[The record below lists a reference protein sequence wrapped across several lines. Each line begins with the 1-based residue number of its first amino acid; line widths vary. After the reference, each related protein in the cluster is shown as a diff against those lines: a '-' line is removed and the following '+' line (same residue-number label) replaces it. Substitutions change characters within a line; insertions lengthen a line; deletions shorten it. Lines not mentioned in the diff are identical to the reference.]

1 MEYRFSDEI
10 NQMLRELEG
19 AILEEYDSSEEVGV
33 RVNLLPK
40 AHNTMSQYEHIV
52 DNSEVIARMNEKLE
66 LLNNDL
72 EASNLRLEEAKAGGE
87 EEKIE
92 QEEALIKRINNLIE
106 KLKAKI
112 DASKRAMIAGVNQ
125 KLKELEN
132 ELKTRRKER
141 NDERNSRFCIKLEKQ
156 IEELKE
162 KIANN
167 EPIGDIV
174 LTNDYNAHEDP
185 RFVAIH
191 ETTPG
196 MTKKY
201 EHGIMT
207 DADEVIRPT
216 KPGRWV
222 RSFDYYDKL
231 IRNQG
236 VTDRESA
243 IARCDEIEAEF
254 AQDRPF
260 GRTIGYHA
268 RIDTPGLLGRD
279 EIVILLP
286 ATASPD
292 QVSNSK
298 VTPYVYGIERCVG
311 EEQDF
316 HKGIATQAML
326 TAFIFKQLGYD
337 VETVKKR
344 VFPHNFFARQRNS
357 CPNRMLYASILL
369 QASKKR
375 ELTEQELAD
384 VKEYV
389 PWEVFTSLVVD
400 FFERDK
406 YPEELRRKFIYDMAD
421 YEAYVADPQGYDYEA
436 RRKERPVPRVS
447 MGDEGYS
454 IPMLVTED
462 TIRKALEDES
472 EERE

>member
-1 MEYRFSDEI
+1 MEYRFSEEI
-10 NQMLRELEG
+10 NKMLRELEE
-19 AILEEYDSSEEVGV
+19 AVLAEYDSSKEVGV
-33 RVNLLPK
+33 RVNLMPK
-40 AHNTMSQYEHIV
+40 SHNTMSQYEKIL
-52 DNSEVIARMNEKLE
+52 DNSEVIARMHEKL
-66 LLNNDL
+66 D
-72 EASNLRLEEAKAGGE
+72 
-87 EEKIE
+87 
-92 QEEALIKRINNLIE
+92 
-106 KLKAKI
+106 
-112 DASKRAMIAGVNQ
+112 
-125 KLKELEN
+125 
-132 ELKTRRKER
+132 
-141 NDERNSRFCIKLEKQ
+141 
-156 IEELKE
+156 ELKE
-162 KIANN
+162 SLDACMQRMELDKSEELEEEAAEESKLAERLQALITKLEDKIAKTKPT
-167 EPIGDIV
+167 EDKVIV
-174 LTNDYNAHEDP
+174 NPHNAHEDP

-201 EHGIMT
+201 EHGILT

-236 VTDRESA
+236 ITDRQSA

-344 VFPHNFFARQRNS
+344 VFPHNFFARLRNS

-369 QASKKR
+369 QESKKR
-375 ELTEQELAD
+375 ELTEQELED
-384 VKEYV
+384 IKEYV

-421 YEAYVADPQGYDYEA
+421 YEAYVADPKGYDYEA
-436 RRKERPVPRVS
+436 RRKERPIPRVS

-472 EERE
+472 EDRE

>member
-1 MEYRFSDEI
+1 MDYKFSDEI
-10 NQMLRELEG
+10 NEMLRKLE
-19 AILEEYDSSEEVGV
+19 AQIMEEYDSSSEVGV
-33 RVNLLPK
+33 RVNLMPK
-40 AHNTMSQYEHIV
+40 SHNTMSKYEYII

-66 LLNNDL
+66 ELNMDL
-72 EASNLRLEEAKAGGE
+72 EASKLRLEEAKLS
-87 EEKIE
+87 EKKEDIE
-92 QEEALIKRINNLIE
+92 QEEELIERINNLIE
-106 KLKAKI
+106 KLKSKI
-112 DASKRAMIAGVNQ
+112 DGSKKAMIAAMTQ
-125 KLKELEN
+125 KLKELKN
-132 ELKTRRKER
+132 ELETRRQER
-141 NDERNSRFCIKLEKQ
+141 KDERNSKFCSKLEERIK
-156 IEELKE
+156 ELEE

-167 EPIGDIV
+167 ESIGDIV
-174 LTNDYNAHEDP
+174 LTNEQNRHVDP

-201 EHGIMT
+201 EQGIMT
-207 DADEVIRPT
+207 EADEVVRPT

-236 VTDRESA
+236 ITDRESA

-268 RIDTPGLLGRD
+268 RIDAPGLFGRD

-292 QVSNSK
+292 QISNK
-298 VTPYVYGIERCVG
+298 VMTPYVYSIERCVG

-326 TAFIFKQLGYD
+326 TAFVFKQLGYD
-337 VETVKKR
+337 EETIKKR
-344 VFPHNFFARQRNS
+344 VFPHNFFAKFKQS

-375 ELTEQELAD
+375 ELTEQEIED
-384 VKEYV
+384 IKEYV
-389 PWEVFTSLVVD
+389 PWEVFTNLVVD

-406 YPEELRRKFIYDMAD
+406 YPEELRKKFVYDMAD
-421 YEAYVADPQGYDYEA
+421 YDAYVADPKGYDYEK
-436 RRKERPVPRVS
+436 RRKERHIS
-447 MGDEGYS
+447 KEWMGQEGYS
-454 IPMLVTED
+454 IPMTVTEES
-462 TIRKALEDES
+462 IKKAFEEES
-472 EERE
+472 EER

>member
-1 MEYRFSDEI
+1 MEYKFSSEI
-10 NQMLRELEG
+10 NQMLADLERK
-19 AILEEYDSSEEVGV
+19 IMEEYDSSSEVGV
-33 RVNLLPK
+33 RVNLMPK

-52 DNSEVIARMNEKLE
+52 DNSDVIKRMHEKLAE
-66 LLNNDL
+66 LKDEL
-72 EASNLRLEEAKAGGE
+72 AGCTSRLELAKTEGRDEDVTEESKLAE
-87 EEKIE
+87 RLETLINKLEEKIE
-92 QEEALIKRINNLIE
+92 KTKPTEDKVLIN
-106 KLKAKI
+106 
-112 DASKRAMIAGVNQ
+112 
-125 KLKELEN
+125 
-132 ELKTRRKER
+132 
-141 NDERNSRFCIKLEKQ
+141 
-156 IEELKE
+156 
-162 KIANN
+162 
-167 EPIGDIV
+167 PH
-174 LTNDYNAHEDP
+174 NAHEDP

-201 EHGIMT
+201 EQGIMT
-207 DADEVIRPT
+207 EADEVIRPT

-268 RIDTPGLLGRD
+268 RIDAPGLLGRD

-292 QVSNSK
+292 QVSNK
-298 VTPYVYGIERCVG
+298 FVTPYVYGIERCVG

-326 TAFIFKQLGYD
+326 TAFVFKQLGYD

-344 VFPHNFFARQRNS
+344 VFPHNFFARLKNS

-375 ELTEQELAD
+375 ELTEQELED
-384 VKEYV
+384 IKEYV
-389 PWEVFTSLVVD
+389 PWEVFTNLVVD

-406 YPEELRRKFIYDMAD
+406 YPEELRKKFIYDMAD
-421 YEAYVADPQGYDYEA
+421 YDAYMADPQGYNYEE
-436 RRKERPVPRVS
+436 RRKERHIS
-447 MGDEGYS
+447 KEWMGQEGYS
-454 IPMLVTED
+454 IPMSVTEES
-462 TIRKALEDES
+462 IKKALEEES
-472 EERE
+472 EER

>member
-1 MEYRFSDEI
+1 MEYKFSSEI
-10 NQMLRELEG
+10 NQMLADLERK
-19 AILEEYDSSEEVGV
+19 IMEEYDSSSEVGV
-33 RVNLLPK
+33 RVNLMPK
-40 AHNTMSQYEHIV
+40 SHNTMSKYEKIL
-52 DNSEVIARMNEKLE
+52 DNNEVIARMNEKLGE
-66 LLNNDL
+66 LKVELAGCISRMESFKAEKNEI
-72 EASNLRLEEAKAGGE
+72 EAEKEEQVSERLQTLIQKL

-92 QEEALIKRINNLIE
+92 KTKPTED
-106 KLKAKI
+106 KI
-112 DASKRAMIAGVNQ
+112 IVN
-125 KLKELEN
+125 EH
-132 ELKTRRKER
+132 
-141 NDERNSRFCIKLEKQ
+141 NSH
-156 IEELKE
+156 
-162 KIANN
+162 A
-167 EPIGDIV
+167 
-174 LTNDYNAHEDP
+174 DP
-185 RFVAIH
+185 RFVVIH

-201 EHGIMT
+201 EDGIMT
-207 DADEVIRPT
+207 EADEVVRPT

-236 VTDRESA
+236 ITDRESA

-254 AQDRPF
+254 AQNRPF

-268 RIDTPGLLGRD
+268 RIDAPGLFGRD

-292 QVSNSK
+292 QISNK
-298 VTPYVYGIERCVG
+298 VMTPYVYGIERCVG

-326 TAFIFKQLGYD
+326 TAFVFKQLGYD

-344 VFPHNFFARQRNS
+344 VFPHNFFARFKQS

-384 VKEYV
+384 IKEYV
-389 PWEVFTSLVVD
+389 PWEVFTNLVTT
-400 FFERDK
+400 FFERDR

-421 YEAYVADPQGYDYEA
+421 YDAYMKDPQGYNYEE
-436 RRKERPVPRVS
+436 RRKDIRVS
-447 MGDEGYS
+447 KEWIGEEGYK
-454 IPMLVTED
+454 IPMNIDEES
-462 TIRKALEDES
+462 IKEALEQDN
-472 EERE
+472 EER